1 MASEIQYALYKAN
14 TGLWSKLLSPGH
26 KVRRVSSI
34 VYFTLSVY
42 TQMLYLTAV

>member
-26 KVRRVSSI
+26 KVRVSSI
-34 VYFTLSVY
+34 VYFTPSVY
-42 TQMLYLTAV
+42 TQLLYLTPV